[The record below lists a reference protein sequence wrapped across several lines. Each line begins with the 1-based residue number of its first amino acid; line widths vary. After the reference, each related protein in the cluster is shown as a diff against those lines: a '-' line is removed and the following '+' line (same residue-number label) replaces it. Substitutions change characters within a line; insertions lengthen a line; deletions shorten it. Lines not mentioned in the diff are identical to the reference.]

1 MFVGTPMLNPTIV
14 LLRRSTTAYAGH
26 VVCQGAPTRW
36 EGQAEIDW
44 VVSNFRCGFTH
55 KLNFSKFHFSD
66 HIPIKTELKIHE
78 MVATGSL
85 RTGPSWCKP
94 ASMGREQWVR
104 LIDQCWEDLG
114 ISPTDLLPFETD
126 LMLNWIGSFSISVF
140 QKIWVVSKV
149 SPFLAKVHLGRCL

>member
-1 MFVGTPMLNPTIV
+1 MLVMLFAKEPLPDGKVKRKSIGWYPTFDVV
-14 LLRRSTTAYAGH
+14 L
-26 VVCQGAPTRW
+26 
-36 EGQAEIDW
+36 
-44 VVSNFRCGFTH
+44 
-55 KLNFSKFHFSD
+55 
-66 HIPIKTELKIHE
+66 IKTELKIHE